1 MGNSDKNSEEKH
13 KILHEHTSL
22 CFQSLSEDGIIK
34 DVNPVWLRTLGY
46 HSDEVIGNKFK
57 DFLHP
62 ECKAQFEE
70 NLKKPRNTKDVEL
83 KIRHK
88 NGKYIDVAF
97 EGSVSYLPD
106 GSFEQTYCIFQDITE
121 LKKAQYNSTFLSN
134 AVFELNQ
141 FKTPKEVFVYTVNKL
156 YELFNKSIIIT
167 GVEYD
172 NPNNKWK
179 MHEVKGIN
187 SFIDNGLKKIGL
199 DIRNL
204 EGPIDTRF
212 LEDVEEGKFIELEF
226 DLHSL
231 TNGKISG
238 NLNNAVKKIVPV
250 KKLLVIPIK
259 KKEFIYGTITLVIT
273 KRSIEIEKQLNET
286 FITQIAVFVEKLI
299 IESELRENET
309 KLKAAEK
316 IAHVGNYEIDI
327 NTGAAIWS
335 EETFRI
341 FGLEYIKG
349 KELMSDEYSKLVLPG
364 DSLKLYKHFEECISE
379 VKPFNLVYRIIRS
392 DNEIRYVHSI
402 GEFET
407 NERGVPVKMFGT
419 LQDITEEIFSEQKLR
434 ESEERFNLAMKAS
447 NDGIFDRNLVTN
459 EIYYSPKWK
468 SILGFEDHELPNDFS
483 IWENLTQPEDR
494 KKSWEM
500 QQELIFKKRDRFV
513 MEFKMKHK
521 DGHWV
526 DILSRA
532 EAVFDEN
539 DKAIRIV
546 GTHQDISERKRFE
559 AELVEAKQ
567 KAEES
572 DRLKSAFLANMS
584 HEIRTPM
591 NGILGFTRLLQIP
604 GLTGDQQQSY
614 VEIIQKSGD
623 RMLNTVND
631 IIEISKIDA
640 GQVSVSLGKVNVLKQ
655 LNFIYHFFKPEAEKK
670 GMQLVLNTTLPVD
683 ESVILTDELK
693 LDSILINLVKNAIKY
708 SYKGT
713 IKISCDKKDDKLKFS
728 VKDTGIGIPQNR
740 LEAIFDRFVQ
750 ADIEDRHVREGSG
763 LGLAIVKSYVDM
775 LGGKIWVE
783 SEVDIGSTFYFTID
797 YNQVVL
803 SKKPEENKNNKIAEK
818 KLKEISI
825 LVAEDDEV
833 SYMLIENILP
843 TENCR
848 LIKVNNGKDAVELCK
863 NNPDLDLILM
873 DLKMPKLDGINAT
886 KKIREFNKKIPI
898 IAQTAYA
905 LAGDKEKALDAGC
918 NDYIS
923 KPINKEEL
931 IGKIGNFT
939 SAQ

>member
-1 MGNSDKNSEEKH
+1 MGKSNRDNEEKY
-13 KILHEHTSL
+13 KIRHENTTL
-22 CFQSLSEDGIIK
+22 CFQSLGKDGSIK

-46 HSDEVIGNKFK
+46 NSNEVIGNNFK

-62 ECKAQFEE
+62 DWQAQFEE
-70 NLKKPRNTKDVEL
+70 NFKNNGYLKEVEL

-88 NGKYIDVAF
+88 NGKYINVEF
-97 EGSVSYLPD
+97 EGSIGYKPD

-141 FKTPKEVFVYTVNKL
+141 FKTPKEVFVYTVDKL

-187 SFIDNGLKKIGL
+187 SFIDNGLKKIGI
-199 DIRNL
+199 DIRNM
-204 EGPIDTRF
+204 EGPIDTRY
-212 LEDVEEGKFIELEF
+212 LEDVEEGKLVELEF
-226 DLHSL
+226 DLQTL
-231 TNGKISG
+231 TKGKFSG

-259 KKEFIYGTITLVIT
+259 NKKFIYGTITLVIT
-273 KRSIEIEKQLNET
+273 KRSIEIERQLNET
-286 FITQIAVFVEKLI
+286 FITQVAVFVEKLI
-299 IESELRENET
+299 IESELRENEN

-316 IAHVGNYEIDI
+316 IAHVGNYEIDLK
-327 NTGAAIWS
+327 TGAAIWS

-349 KELMSDEYSKLVLPG
+349 KELTQYEYDKLVHP
-364 DSLKLYKHFEECISE
+364 DDKFKLYKLFDECIFE
-379 VKPFNLVYRIIRS
+379 VKTFDLVYRIIRD
-392 DNEIRYVHSI
+392 DNEIRFVHSI
-402 GEFET
+402 GELEL

-419 LQDITEEIFSEQKLR
+419 LQDITEQIQSEQKLR
-434 ESEERFNLAMKAS
+434 ESEERFDLAMKAA
-447 NDGIFDRNLVTN
+447 NDGIFDWNLVTN

-468 SILGFEDHELPNDFS
+468 SILGYEDYELPNDFS
-483 IWENLTQPEDR
+483 IWENLIQPDDL
-494 KKSWEM
+494 KKSWDM
-500 QQELIFKKRDRFV
+500 QQELISKQRDRFV

-539 DKAIRIV
+539 GKAIRMV

-559 AELVEAKQ
+559 AELLEARQ

-631 IIEISKIDA
+631 IIEISRIDTE
-640 GQVSVSLGKVNVLKQ
+640 QVRVSLGKVNVLKQ
-655 LNFIYHFFKPEAEKK
+655 LDFIYHFFTPEVEKK
-670 GMQLVLNTTLPVD
+670 GMQLVLNTSLSED
-683 ESVILTDELK
+683 ESLILTDEIK
-693 LDSILINLVKNAIKY
+693 LDSIFTNLVKNAIKY
-708 SYKGT
+708 SNKGT
-713 IKISCDKKDDKLKFS
+713 IKISCDKKDDKLEFS

-740 LEAIFDRFVQ
+740 LEAVFNRFVQ
-750 ADIEDRHVREGSG
+750 ADIEDKQVREGSG
-763 LGLAIVKSYVDM
+763 LGLAIVKSYVEM
-775 LGGKIWVE
+775 LGGKIWIE
-783 SEVDIGSTFYFTID
+783 SEVNEGSTFYFTID
-797 YNQVVL
+797 YNPVVSL
-803 SKKPEENKNNKIAEK
+803 KTLKNKRPL
-818 KLKEISI
+818 KL
-825 LVAEDDEV
+825 
-833 SYMLIENILP
+833 P
-843 TENCR
+843 
-848 LIKVNNGKDAVELCK
+848 
-863 NNPDLDLILM
+863 
-873 DLKMPKLDGINAT
+873 
-886 KKIREFNKKIPI
+886 KKI
-898 IAQTAYA
+898 
-905 LAGDKEKALDAGC
+905 
-918 NDYIS
+918 
-923 KPINKEEL
+923 
-931 IGKIGNFT
+931 
-939 SAQ
+939 